1 MSVIRTLRSRA
12 AVTAASFMFV
22 LVLICSSVF
31 LAEHTAHECT
41 GEGCAVCMELSR
53 CMNNIRTPGTS
64 LPHIIIAA
72 AITAVTVLYVNST
85 REAAGCA
92 TLISLKVELL
102 N

>member
-1 MSVIRTLRSRA
+1 
-12 AVTAASFMFV
+12 
-22 LVLICSSVF
+22 
-31 LAEHTAHECT
+31 
-41 GEGCAVCMELSR
+41 
-53 CMNNIRTPGTS
+53 MNNIRTPGTS